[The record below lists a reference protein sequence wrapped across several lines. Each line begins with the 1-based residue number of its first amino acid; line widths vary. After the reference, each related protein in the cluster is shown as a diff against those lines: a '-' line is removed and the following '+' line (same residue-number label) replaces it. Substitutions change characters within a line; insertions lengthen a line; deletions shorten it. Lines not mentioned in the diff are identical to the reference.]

1 MTCSMRVADPCL
13 CALREQSLPSGRLPL
28 DCLARLTFRSASGV
42 VGLVA
47 MDAQG
52 RRRLA
57 MCPSRR
63 VCSGVILYRHCHQIK
78 NKKIKK
84 GDTVVGIRYSN
95 STHTRHTTG
104 RRRLAIAAPTSQLA
118 RGGRDP
124 TREARPP
131 KMESSPPKPCRNR
144 DGRARAPF
152 SYDYDYKTHSILTD
166 TVAHQLNNFLGF
178 FFR

>member
-1 MTCSMRVADPCL
+1 MRVADPCL

-104 RRRLAIAAPTSQLA
+104 RRPGSRSQLPRPSSLA
-118 RGGRDP
+118 AVE
-124 TREARPP
+124 TR
-131 KMESSPPKPCRNR
+131 
-144 DGRARAPF
+144 RARRDLQKWKARRQNRAETVMVERGRPF
-152 SYDYDYKTHSILTD
+152 LTI
-166 TVAHQLNNFLGF
+166 TITRLIAYSLIH
-178 FFR
+178 